1 MLSAFGDANGWAY
14 RCEISRTMVLAMRGF
29 TDDALAAID
38 RLENRRHPG
47 WRYLHY
53 EHSLAQAWVAAC
65 QGATSEAISTA
76 RSAAENSRANG
87 QFAAEVMCLQTA
99 VQFGDRSAE
108 PRLRELEAVVDG
120 PRVRFAA
127 RFAAALHADDAAEL
141 SAVSEDFERMGDR
154 IAAIDAVA
162 RAATAYRHREQ
173 RGSALSCATRAQ
185 KLAEQCGG
193 ASTPALRAA
202 AEPLPLTHR
211 EREIATLLGE
221 GLSVRKV
228 AERLTVSV
236 RTVEGHIY
244 RAMTKTGASTRDELV
259 RLVHPRR

>member
-1 MLSAFGDANGWAY
+1 
-14 RCEISRTMVLAMRGF
+14 
-29 TDDALAAID
+29 
-38 RLENRRHPG
+38 
-47 WRYLHY
+47 
-53 EHSLAQAWVAAC
+53 
-65 QGATSEAISTA
+65 
-76 RSAAENSRANG
+76 
-87 QFAAEVMCLQTA
+87 
-99 VQFGDRSAE
+99 
-108 PRLRELEAVVDG
+108 
-120 PRVRFAA
+120 
-127 RFAAALHADDAAEL
+127 
-141 SAVSEDFERMGDR
+141 MGDR